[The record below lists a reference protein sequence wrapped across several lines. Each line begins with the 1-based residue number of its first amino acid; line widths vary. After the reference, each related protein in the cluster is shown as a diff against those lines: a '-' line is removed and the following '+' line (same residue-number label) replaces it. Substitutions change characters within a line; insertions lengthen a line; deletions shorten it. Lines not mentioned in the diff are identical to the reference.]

1 MFRINFHKC
10 FFGSLLCYQLN
21 ESATRALALIL
32 KGRECF
38 GRPCHPFEE
47 FCSTFAESCMQCS
60 QICNETTPDYQAD
73 LCVKECFNYNVLQ
86 LEPLKLD
93 IQRIQ
98 IQQHVILILLIL
110 LFILCGVRYLWKCLL
125 WIKHKH
131 CLPQLVKKLR
141 PRKSELTTTQNG
153 KDLGG
158 TTIQNMCAI
167 QNEVDRAPSQIFSV
181 TAAEGSVLTMTTPIS
196 SRYPA
201 ENTTPTTEYT
211 YDNQALAVTP
221 VSEKPTSSG
230 VI

>member
-1 MFRINFHKC
+1 MRSRCSQCMWLYRIYIIYV
-10 FFGSLLCYQLN
+10 S
-21 ESATRALALIL
+21 EISIRALQTF
-32 KGRECF
+32 REN
-38 GRPCHPFEE
+38 GY
-47 FCSTFAESCMQCS
+47 
-60 QICNETTPDYQAD
+60 TTPHSVID
-73 LCVKECFNYNVLQ
+73 YNVLQ

-110 LFILCGVRYLWKCLL
+110 LFVLCGVRYLWKCLL

-131 CLPQLVKKLR
+131 CVPQLVKKLR

-181 TAAEGSVLTMTTPIS
+181 TAAEGSVMTMTTPIS

-230 VI
+230 VM

>member
-10 FFGSLLCYQLN
+10 FFGSSLCYQL
-21 ESATRALALIL
+21 SKYATNALGLTL
-32 KGRECF
+32 SGLDCF
-38 GRPCHPFEE
+38 DKICHPPEE
-47 FCSTFAESCMQCS
+47 FCSTFAENCMQCS
-60 QICNETTPDYQAD
+60 LICNETAPDYQAD
-73 LCVKECFNYNVLQ
+73 LCVKECLNYNTLQ
-86 LEPLKLD
+86 LEPLKHD
-93 IQRIQ
+93 IHAIQ
-98 IQQHVILILLIL
+98 MQQHVILILLIL
-110 LFILCGVRYLWKCLL
+110 LLILCCVRYLWKCLL
-125 WIKHKH
+125 WIKHKRYV
-131 CLPQLVKKLR
+131 PQLVKKLR
-141 PRKSELTTTQNG
+141 SRKSELTTMQNG

-167 QNEVDRAPSQIFSV
+167 QNEVERTPSQIFSV
-181 TAAEGSVLTMTTPIS
+181 TAAEGSVMTMTTPIS